1 VGTRRAPRK
10 DAEAVG
16 EGQNTTKR
24 NGVVPAFP
32 REAGSPGHGL
42 RATHYRFA
50 RGAAAT
56 EITRTAS
63 PDHVGAVRDPAPPS
77 VAESLVSA
85 GPVVLPADH
94 EVAACWVVAVVV
106 KALGSKLEL
115 DAHTPPEL
123 DVGVPLAR
131 LPEFAARVV
140 DEVARVAPGARAIA
154 FGHLG
159 VAKARWLALT
169 RSPGELQAMV
179 AIKRALDP
187 AGMLKPGAVLA

>member
-1 VGTRRAPRK
+1 
-10 DAEAVG
+10 
-16 EGQNTTKR
+16 
-24 NGVVPAFP
+24 
-32 REAGSPGHGL
+32 
-42 RATHYRFA
+42 
-50 RGAAAT
+50 
-56 EITRTAS
+56 
-63 PDHVGAVRDPAPPS
+63 
-77 VAESLVSA
+77 
-85 GPVVLPADH
+85 
-94 EVAACWVVAVVV
+94 
-106 KALGSKLEL
+106 
-115 DAHTPPEL
+115 
-123 DVGVPLAR
+123 VPLAR